1 MEAMQNL
8 LDNQGI
14 IEKKNLL
21 LQPVFRDLK
30 SQIRHM
36 TFTPEFQL
44 IREYLQKKRLIES
57 TPAAQASQ
65 SHKKKMIHEL
75 RSLYAALL
83 RKREAK
89 IKSDITLRLRVME
102 ERLHNIFEMLQLWT
116 RYVDIIYMPETEL
129 KLAQT
134 MARQDDQEAVETSY
148 TREKERSEQN
158 KRLEFLFGESES

>member
-1 MEAMQNL
+1 
-8 LDNQGI
+8 
-14 IEKKNLL
+14 
-21 LQPVFRDLK
+21 
-30 SQIRHM
+30 
-36 TFTPEFQL
+36 
-44 IREYLQKKRLIES
+44 
-57 TPAAQASQ
+57 
-65 SHKKKMIHEL
+65 MIHEL
-75 RSLYAALL
+75 RSLYATLL

-148 TREKERSEQN
+148 TREKERSE
-158 KRLEFLFGESES
+158 